1 MPFYEERKN
10 NNMKKISEKAKIKNE
25 ERRLEKE
32 ANMESLRNDEGYD
45 DEMIQLVLDICKD
58 VEPKFVVMFK

>member
-1 MPFYEERKN
+1 
-10 NNMKKISEKAKIKNE
+10 MKKISEKAKIKNE